1 LSWAYWEFSAGFGI
15 YDPVSGTYKTELVNA
30 LLKNS
35 MPTAKV
41 LPSKPLFDLNGTA
54 GWNLNLNSG
63 ALATMNAEGIGLK
76 VAISSVTGT
85 GWHVQLARS
94 GFPLSYKRRYLVK
107 FKAKADKAISFT
119 GYMGRASNPYNAYSN
134 YNSFTVGTSE
144 SEYTFLFTMNEP
156 FDANARI
163 SFDLGNST
171 GVLQITALRVEE
183 IVDEIPLEARF
194 EQNVPLVY
202 PNPFDQYVQV
212 SGVGPQ
218 EVRFVDLTGRIHQSS
233 MMETGGTLET
243 KGLMPGPYIL
253 QVITGKSNK
262 FETVSVYKQ

>member
-15 YDPVSGTYKTELVNA
+15 YNPVSGTYNTELVNA
-30 LLKNS
+30 LLKN
-35 MPTAKV
+35 PLPAAKV
-41 LPSKPLFDLNGTA
+41 LPTKQLFDLNGTA

-63 ALATMNAEGIGLK
+63 ASATMNAEGTGLK

-85 GWHVQLARS
+85 GWHIQLARS

-107 FKAKADKAISFT
+107 FRAKADKAISFT
-119 GYMGRASNPYNAYSN
+119 GYMGRASSPYNAYSN
-134 YNSFTVGTSE
+134 YNSFTVGTTE

-171 GVLQITALRVEE
+171 GVLQITTLKVEE

-194 EQNVPLVY
+194 EQKMPKVY
-202 PNPFDQYVQV
+202 PNPFNQFVHIE
-212 SGVGPQ
+212 GEGPK

-233 MMETGGTLET
+233 MMETGGTIET

-253 QVITGKSNK
+253 QISTDKSK
-262 FETVSVYKQ
+262 EFETVSVYKQ